1 MVKTVRNA
9 LLFRMRNFRSRKT
22 ALFLVV
28 TILVSVFAVNGDRES
43 VYAAQKNAVY
53 QKYSTKIDNRIKK
66 IQNHQTDIQTV
77 GTVFYISS
85 STGNDQN
92 DGLSPETAW
101 KTCAKMNEDADGVIH
116 DSVEKY
122 GGATVL
128 FKRGDVW
135 KRDGISLWYPNMI
148 YSTYGTGEK
157 PVFDFSLA
165 DAADPSM
172 WKLKKGT
179 KNIWIY
185 QDKVPFL
192 GSLTLNDRYSADNHD
207 AYYDY
212 KTKKWYECCPNGHY
226 DQKTEKVCCNYKQKK
241 YVNVNK
247 LPENSFFVD
256 VRPSK
261 KWLDK
266 ESSNMIVYDCDE
278 VGTLYFSCKKGNPGK
293 VYKSI
298 QLCQGGG
305 LFCGNS
311 CTYDDLVVKNTGGQA
326 FSNFV
331 ENEYA
336 CKGCTLQNCEVYFC
350 GDSYSD
356 FNSSEHIGTVGGE
369 CASFHGGSSRYYN
382 NYFYGSREGGITV
395 EVGDP
400 LSNKK
405 LKVGDIIIEGNVF
418 DACDAGIGVICFS
431 EKGKNIDF
439 SDITIHD
446 NFFRNIGY
454 AHDADGNDV
463 HPLGLLGFWDHSA
476 QVKMDRVSFT
486 NNLILFAED
495 KVINLEETNRKNY
508 LVTKNNVAILKKN
521 AGNHLRRVT
530 DRKYQETYY
539 DSVKK
544 AKPYIGSFGTVKW
557 VD

>member
-261 KWLDK
+261 KWLEK
-266 ESSNMIVYDCDE
+266 GVRCKIVKYIFAETLIRILTLPNISVQWEESVPASME
-278 VGTLYFSCKKGNPGK
+278 VLP
-293 VYKSI
+293 
-298 QLCQGGG
+298 
-305 LFCGNS
+305 
-311 CTYDDLVVKNTGGQA
+311 
-326 FSNFV
+326 
-331 ENEYA
+331 
-336 CKGCTLQNCEVYFC
+336 
-350 GDSYSD
+350 
-356 FNSSEHIGTVGGE
+356 
-369 CASFHGGSSRYYN
+369 
-382 NYFYGSREGGITV
+382 
-395 EVGDP
+395 
-400 LSNKK
+400 
-405 LKVGDIIIEGNVF
+405 DII
-418 DACDAGIGVICFS
+418 
-431 EKGKNIDF
+431 
-439 SDITIHD
+439 TII
-446 NFFRNIGY
+446 FMGAVR
-454 AHDADGNDV
+454 
-463 HPLGLLGFWDHSA
+463 
-476 QVKMDRVSFT
+476 
-486 NNLILFAED
+486 AESPWRWE
-495 KVINLEETNRKNY
+495 IRFQTR
-508 LVTKNNVAILKKN
+508 
-521 AGNHLRRVT
+521 
-530 DRKYQETYY
+530 
-539 DSVKK
+539 S
-544 AKPYIGSFGTVKW
+544 
-557 VD
+557 